1 MLELLIEYGF
11 FLLLQA
17 LQRLNLFAII
27 MTFTQAQPRDG
38 NSQFLTARYF
48 GILIIPWDNC
58 VRITFMLTQSTCYKK
73 YLLKEDK
80 L

>member
-17 LQRLNLFAII
+17 LPRLHLFAII

-48 GILIIPWDNC
+48 GKLIIPWDNC
-58 VRITFMLTQSTCYKK
+58 VRIRLYAYTK
-73 YLLKEDK
+73 YLLQKIFAERR
-80 L
+80 